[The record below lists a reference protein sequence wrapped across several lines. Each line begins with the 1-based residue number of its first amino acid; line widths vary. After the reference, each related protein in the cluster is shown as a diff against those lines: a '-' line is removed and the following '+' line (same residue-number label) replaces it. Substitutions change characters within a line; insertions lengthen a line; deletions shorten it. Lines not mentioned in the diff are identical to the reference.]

1 MKNTSSLQSFI
12 PSSLHSLISFI
23 LLLLIPSF
31 LIAQVP
37 QGIPYQAV
45 IRDNAGAPL
54 VNTPIL
60 VRFTLHQNTTDG
72 AVEYQETQSATTNAY
87 GVINTQFGTG
97 TATQGTFAGIVW
109 SNTSK
114 FIQVEANDGN
124 GYLDMGT
131 QQMMSVPYAMYA
143 GSVSNSSSQLVPQ
156 NHALKVIQ
164 GTEQFIVPDNVYKI
178 KVIAVGG
185 GGGGVSGQWPVM
197 CGGGQSSSGGSGA
210 YVETVIPLLP
220 GDTLNFSC
228 GIGGANANCGSGG
241 NGTHSIVTKNGDL
254 VLRAEGG
261 TGAPSL
267 YQGGVAG
274 NFFVTE
280 NLSSIASIGNYG
292 QGAGCNNCWR
302 DGAAGWDIGILKGIG
317 SSDKVMNDVY
327 GSGQNGIIII
337 EY

>member
-12 PSSLHSLISFI
+12 PSSFHSLIPFF

-31 LIAQVP
+31 LLAQVP

-72 AVEYQETQSATTNAY
+72 AIEYQETQSATTNAF

-143 GSVSNSSSQLVPQ
+143 VQSGGISGSNNSSSSQ
-156 NHALKVIQ
+156 NGCYSCPTMISGISATTMNI
-164 GTEQFIVPDNVYKI
+164 TD
-178 KVIAVGG
+178 AVGYCSNLNEQG
-185 GGGGVSGQWPVM
+185 YNDWRIPTLDEFEYLRDVQNASVPSEACWTKNFDFVQTKGYTNWPNRIYISSDRGTIMNSDSGQ
-197 CGGGQSSSGGSGA
+197 A
-210 YVETVIPLLP
+210 LFKTVCI
-220 GDTLNFSC
+220 
-228 GIGGANANCGSGG
+228 
-241 NGTHSIVTKNGDL
+241 
-254 VLRAEGG
+254 R
-261 TGAPSL
+261 
-267 YQGGVAG
+267 
-274 NFFVTE
+274 
-280 NLSSIASIGNYG
+280 
-292 QGAGCNNCWR
+292 
-302 DGAAGWDIGILKGIG
+302 
-317 SSDKVMNDVY
+317 
-327 GSGQNGIIII
+327 
-337 EY
+337 